1 MKTQVVPIEEVA
13 EMIELQLEQG
23 GRANLVVTGVSMLPM
38 LRNRKDAVLLVPPQ
52 ELNVGDVIF
61 YRRSNGK
68 YILHRII
75 ALQGKDYFCCG
86 DNQAEREFVSRR
98 QVIAVVDEFIR
109 KGKRYT
115 RDALGYRIYVA
126 IWVKLFFLRPIYIK
140 LRRLYSALRRYL
152 RNKRL
157 NKMQEENNENG

>member
-1 MKTQVVPIEEVA
+1 
-13 EMIELQLEQG
+13 
-23 GRANLVVTGVSMLPM
+23 MLPM
-38 LRNRKDAVLLVPPQ
+38 LRNRQDSVILVPP
-52 ELNVGDVIF
+52 NSPCTGDVIF

-68 YILHRII
+68 FVLHRII

-98 QVIAVVDEFIR
+98 QVIAVVDEFMR

-115 RDALGYRIYVA
+115 RDHFGYRVYVA
-126 IWVKLFFLRPIYIK
+126 LWVKFFFLRSPYIK
-140 LRRLYSALRRYL
+140 LRRLISGLRGYI

-157 NKMQEENNENG
+157 EKKQEDKHED

>member
-1 MKTQVVPIEEVA
+1 MKTQVVPIETVA
-13 EMIELQLEQG
+13 EMIDLQLEQG
-23 GRANLVVTGVSMLPM
+23 GRASLVVTGVSMLPM
-38 LRNRKDAVLLVPPQ
+38 LRNRKDAVLLIPP
-52 ELNVGDVIF
+52 EAPKVGDIIF
-61 YRRSNGK
+61 YRRANGK
-68 YILHRII
+68 YVLHRII

-98 QVIAVVDEFIR
+98 QVIAMVDEFIR

-115 RDALGYRIYVA
+115 RNALGYRIYVA
-126 IWVKLFFLRPIYIK
+126 VWVKLFFLRPIYIK

-157 NKMQEENNENG
+157 NRKQEDNKENG